1 MKASTYSLASLA
13 ALLPYPKEDMNKYTR
28 GRLMCALG
36 SAQYPGAACLGARAG
51 EYMGAGY
58 THVITEASVAPYIH
72 AAAPS
77 IVVTAWD
84 DIDPASLPAATEGH
98 PCAYDVGSGYDATD
112 AMAKIRTRLILENA
126 HAPVLLDGGSLDVA
140 CGQKIRDILADRASE
155 GLINVFTP
163 HQGEAARMAAP
174 LGIAT
179 DDQATLAFELAKAYC
194 GTVMVKG
201 AKTYISD
208 GESLV
213 LMDQGTQALA
223 KAGTGDVLA
232 GMTASLLAQGLAP
245 LDACVLASTL
255 HVFAGRIAAERLSNI
270 CVRAEDVLAA
280 IPRAIYKLEQERADA

>member
-1 MKASTYSLASLA
+1 MNASTYSRATLA
-13 ALLPYPKEDMNKYTR
+13 ALLPYPAEDMNKYTR
-28 GRLMCALG
+28 GRLICAVG
-36 SAQYPGAACLGARAG
+36 SAKYPGAACLGACAG

-58 THVITEASVAPYIH
+58 TQVITEAAVVPYLH
-72 AAAPS
+72 AASPS
-77 IVVTAWD
+77 LVVTDWD
-84 DIDPASLPAATEGH
+84 DVDPASLPAATEGH

-126 HAPVLLDGGSLDVA
+126 QAPVLLDGGSLDVA
-140 CGQKIRDILADRASE
+140 SGQKIRDILADRASK
-155 GLINVFTP
+155 GFANVFTP
-163 HQGEAARMAAP
+163 HEGEAARMAAP

-179 DDQATLAFELAKAYC
+179 ENQGELAYNLAKAYS

-201 AKTYISD
+201 PKTCISD

-232 GMTASLLAQGLAP
+232 GMTASLLAQGLMP

-255 HVFAGRIAAERLSNI
+255 HAFAGRIAAERLSNI
-270 CVRAEDVLAA
+270 CVRAEDVIAA
-280 IPRAIYKLEQERADA
+280 IPKAIYKLDQEK